1 MDAKTNQIKKKVFKI
16 QFWGTRGTR
25 QVHSLEHTKFGS
37 NTICVE
43 VQCGD
48 RVLVFDA
55 GSGIVN
61 FGVDFEK
68 RKNVKSFDLFLSHAH
83 YDHVEGIPHLSPLY
97 KKQYSTNIWSGAL
110 KGIVTCHEIFDFLMM
125 QPYFPVK
132 VEKFEA
138 ELNYNDIADNETI
151 DLGDGIKVHTTRL
164 NHPGGATGYR
174 VEYDGKSFAFITD
187 CAHSINGQDE
197 QLIAFLK
204 DVNLFTYDCS
214 YTDEEFKKY
223 STYGHSTWQEALKLR
238 SAANAGGVYAI
249 HHMPFRNDDELE
261 QINKEMN
268 KENENSGVAYDNK
281 IAVL

>member
-1 MDAKTNQIKKKVFKI
+1 MSTITNSIFKI
-16 QFWGTRGTR
+16 KFWGTRGTR
-25 QVHSLEHTKFGS
+25 QVHSLDHTKFGS

-43 VQCGD
+43 VQCGE

-61 FGVDFEK
+61 FGVDFDK
-68 RKNVKSFDLFLSHAH
+68 RPSVQNFDLFLSHAH

-97 KKQYSTNIWSGAL
+97 QKQNSATIWSGAL

-138 ELNYNDIADNETI
+138 DIKYNDIADFESLN
-151 DLGDGIKVHTTRL
+151 LGDGIRIHTTRL
-164 NHPGGATGYR
+164 KHPGGATGYR
-174 VEYDGKSFAFITD
+174 VEYAGKSFAFITD
-187 CAHSINGQDE
+187 CAHSTNAQDD
-197 QLIAFLK
+197 QLVAFLK
-204 DVNLFTYDCS
+204 DVDLFAYDCS
-214 YTDEEFKKY
+214 YTDEEFEKY

-261 QINKEMN
+261 RIHKDM
-268 KENENSGVAYDNK
+268 KTENANSGVAYDTK
-281 IAVL
+281 TVKL